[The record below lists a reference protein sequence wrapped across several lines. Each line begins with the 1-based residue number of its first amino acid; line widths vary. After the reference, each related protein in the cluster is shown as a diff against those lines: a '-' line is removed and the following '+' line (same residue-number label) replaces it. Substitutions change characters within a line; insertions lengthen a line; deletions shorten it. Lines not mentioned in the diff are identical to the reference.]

1 MSNKYAVIVNSVVVN
16 ILLWDGES
24 EWTPPEGFAVP
35 APDYVGINWRYEDG
49 NFIDPNTPPAPT
61 NGEILNQKMTELA
74 GQLKI
79 DVERINQAYLSA
91 IVVDGASEHGKVLKI
106 RQELAE
112 KKQQYKDD
120 LAALILEYGE

>member
-35 APDYVGINWRYEDG
+35 SPDYVGINWRYEDG
-49 NFIDPNTPPAPT
+49 NFIDPNAPPDPT

-79 DVERINQAYLSA
+79 DVERINLAYLSA
-91 IVVDGASEHGKVLKI
+91 IVVDGASEQGKVLKI